1 MSVSLWASSLSLPS
15 LLYGQMSQMKR
26 RVAVF
31 YHFVCVTTGFFWY
44 SPFLL
49 LFLVNKRQRSS
60 LNEIKT
66 IDNCLLFARQTVIL
80 TLPPKNSSFTSSTIC
95 HYFITHTP
103 KKSVMICFDSQKSKQ
118 TKMGREKETIICNF
132 RECWSFA
139 KKQVYVLFGINFEF
153 SLKEY
158 SNSNLLKGTP
168 SLFESIWNFFI
179 TEYSNSNLIKSYAIF
194 VLIDLEL
201 FHNRIL

>member
-1 MSVSLWASSLSLPS
+1 MDFRGGAPQPTGDLKKTTKTNYCHSGSENILNQNLVYLSHSTSVSLWASSLSLPS

-95 HYFITHTP
+95 HYFITHTHTHT
-103 KKSVMICFDSQKSKQ
+103 KKICYDLLRFTKKQ
-118 TKMGREKETIICNF
+118 TDENGKRKRDN
-132 RECWSFA
+132 
-139 KKQVYVLFGINFEF
+139 YL
-153 SLKEY
+153 
-158 SNSNLLKGTP
+158 
-168 SLFESIWNFFI
+168 
-179 TEYSNSNLIKSYAIF
+179 
-194 VLIDLEL
+194 
-201 FHNRIL
+201 